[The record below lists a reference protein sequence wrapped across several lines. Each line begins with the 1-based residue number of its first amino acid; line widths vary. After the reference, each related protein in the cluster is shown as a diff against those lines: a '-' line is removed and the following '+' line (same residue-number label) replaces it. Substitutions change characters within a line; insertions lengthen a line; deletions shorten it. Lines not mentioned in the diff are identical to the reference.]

1 MLSTY
6 MTIWTL
12 MMVMVIGLWRLQ
24 EWRQRA
30 FIAVITLLILFISQ
44 TLYAQ
49 LAISAGLNP
58 GDIFLTPERFIY
70 TGPTGWLALL
80 VMPTG
85 WLGPFLG
92 INLLH
97 RMQEI

>member
-1 MLSTY
+1 MPSMY
-6 MTIWTL
+6 MTFWTL
-12 MMVMVIGLWRLQ
+12 MMVLVIGLWRLQ

-30 FIAVITLLILFISQ
+30 FIMVVTLLILFISQ
-44 TLYAQ
+44 TLFVQ

-58 GDIFLTPERFIY
+58 SDVFLAPERFLY
-70 TGPTGWLALL
+70 TGPAGWLALL
-80 VMPTG
+80 VMPIG

-92 INLLH
+92 VNLLH